1 MKKVEKMFLVKVT
14 IFEKLG
20 DKKIMGYMTD
30 YKLFSI
36 FALLNIVRQ
45 KTKSQAEILL
55 ESVNSKLFGFYKF
68 KYKKEMSKT

>member
-36 FALLNIVRQ
+36 FALLHIVRRLRARQ
-45 KTKSQAEILL
+45 KFFQS
-55 ESVNSKLFGFYKF
+55 SVNSKLFEFYKF
-68 KYKKEMSKT
+68 KYKK

>member
-20 DKKIMGYMTD
+20 DKKIMGYTTD

-45 KTKSQAEILL
+45 KTKS
-55 ESVNSKLFGFYKF
+55 
-68 KYKKEMSKT
+68 

>member
-45 KTKSQAEILL
+45 KTKS
-55 ESVNSKLFGFYKF
+55 
-68 KYKKEMSKT
+68 